1 MSQQDVD
8 RLLREAHR
16 HWFEDGLP
24 EAALGVLF
32 LAIGGFLLLRAT
44 LTVTGLLA
52 GLVSLT
58 LPLVILVYAVWMRN
72 LVFTLKKR
80 FTLPHRPHPRQPV
93 GEWQRRWAMTIS
105 GAALAMFVVW
115 GTASLA
121 QAGGRSAGDWVP
133 LLIALGIGVT
143 YLYLGNRLLL
153 ARFYVLA
160 ALSGLW
166 GALSSM
172 AAEGALA
179 AAVYFGL
186 LGLSVL
192 ASGLYHLV
200 AHLRGRRSR

>member
-153 ARFYVLA
+153 ARCYVLA

>member
-166 GALSSM
+166 GVLSSM

-179 AAVYFGL
+179 TAVYFGL

>member
-1 MSQQDVD
+1 
-8 RLLREAHR
+8 
-16 HWFEDGLP
+16 
-24 EAALGVLF
+24 
-32 LAIGGFLLLRAT
+32 
-44 LTVTGLLA
+44 
-52 GLVSLT
+52 
-58 LPLVILVYAVWMRN
+58 
-72 LVFTLKKR
+72 
-80 FTLPHRPHPRQPV
+80 
-93 GEWQRRWAMTIS
+93 MTIS

-121 QAGGRSAGDWVP
+121 QAGGRSAGDWVH

>member
-179 AAVYFGL
+179 TAVYFGL